1 MIRAF
6 RGMLSR
12 KLIIILVNVYSRPKC
27 MQASTEKNC
36 TNELTCFNYFL
47 FFYHIAL
54 YASTIY
60 SIVT

>member
-1 MIRAF
+1 MERERGETPLKFFYIMICAF

-36 TNELTCFNYFL
+36 MNK
-47 FFYHIAL
+47 L
-54 YASTIY
+54 Y
-60 SIVT
+60 VF